1 MADRSSP
8 RRWPPGSGLALGL
21 AVGVAL
27 GAALGNLIDRTALGM
42 VFGLVLGL
50 VAGLLIDD
58 PRGPE
63 GSAGADGDA
72 PDGRGDGP
80 DGPHDGTGPHDGG
93 GSESGTI
100 SRALLW
106 LVGGLVVLFLLAAA
120 IAPELLA
127 APGEITAT
135 LGVVLLAGVPG
146 ALVLLALVARRR
158 RIDRHEHTQE
168 QE

>member
-1 MADRSSP
+1 MADRSPP

-42 VFGLVLGL
+42 VFGLALGL

-63 GSAGADGDA
+63 GGADADGDA
-72 PDGRGDGP
+72 HDPRP
-80 DGPHDGTGPHDGG
+80 DGPGAPDDGQEPHDGSG
-93 GSESGTI
+93 PASGTI
-100 SRALLW
+100 TRALLW
-106 LVGGLVVLFLLAAA
+106 LVGGLAALFLLAAA

-146 ALVLLALVARRR
+146 ALVLLALVTRRR
-158 RIDRHEHTQE
+158 RIDRHEDAQE